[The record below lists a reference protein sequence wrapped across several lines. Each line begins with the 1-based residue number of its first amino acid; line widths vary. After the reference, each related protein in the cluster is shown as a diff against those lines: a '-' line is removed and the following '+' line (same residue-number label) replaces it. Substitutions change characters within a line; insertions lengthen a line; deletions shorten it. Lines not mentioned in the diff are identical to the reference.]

1 MQTLLK
7 RYTGF
12 ALMFFALCAMTTG
25 ILFSSCEKD
34 DDDKTGSKI
43 ELFSYGPMPIARGAE
58 LRFIGNNL
66 VKVTAIVLPEGIEIL
81 AADFTT
87 RTATLLSLTVPQQAV
102 EGLVV
107 LKTPE
112 GDITTK
118 TPIGFSE
125 PISIETFA
133 PTTIKPG
140 AQLTITGDY
149 LNLVEEVIFTDRV
162 VVTEEDFIS
171 HTRKEIKLVVPV
183 EAQTGK
189 IAVSNGAEN
198 PIIVYSES
206 NLGVDLPTF
215 TTIAPNPV
223 KAGTAITITGTNLD
237 LATKVLLGGG
247 KVVTEFTSHSATQI
261 VLTVPADTKDGKVIL
276 VPASEVEV
284 TSVADLILV
293 VPTLTVSPT
302 TVKNGSTITV
312 SGTNLDLITEVAF
325 GGNKVGVIADG
336 GTATEITVT
345 IPSDAIDGVVAFK
358 TAADK
363 TVNGSALTF
372 IKPSITSVAPLSGK
386 PNSAVT
392 ITGTNLD
399 LVADVF
405 FTGGIKGTINTKTET
420 QIEVTVPVG
429 AQTGKITL
437 KTTNGTEVQSTDS

>member
-149 LNLVEEVIFTDRV
+149 LN
-162 VVTEEDFIS
+162 
-171 HTRKEIKLVVPV
+171 
-183 EAQTGK
+183 
-189 IAVSNGAEN
+189 
-198 PIIVYSES
+198 
-206 NLGVDLPTF
+206 
-215 TTIAPNPV
+215 
-223 KAGTAITITGTNLD
+223 
-237 LATKVLLGGG
+237 
-247 KVVTEFTSHSATQI
+247 
-261 VLTVPADTKDGKVIL
+261 
-276 VPASEVEV
+276 
-284 TSVADLILV
+284 
-293 VPTLTVSPT
+293 
-302 TVKNGSTITV
+302 
-312 SGTNLDLITEVAF
+312 
-325 GGNKVGVIADG
+325 
-336 GTATEITVT
+336 
-345 IPSDAIDGVVAFK
+345 
-358 TAADK
+358 
-363 TVNGSALTF
+363 
-372 IKPSITSVAPLSGK
+372 
-386 PNSAVT
+386 
-392 ITGTNLD
+392 
-399 LVADVF
+399 
-405 FTGGIKGTINTKTET
+405 
-420 QIEVTVPVG
+420 
-429 AQTGKITL
+429 
-437 KTTNGTEVQSTDS
+437 